1 MSQNGNKRTIGYGC
15 LGPITISKDS
25 KMSKSFKTEEGRLGS
40 MLTHNP
46 PFLSLCLNG
55 TKKLP

>member
-1 MSQNGNKRTIGYGC
+1 METKEQVAAVALALLQLVRTQ
-15 LGPITISKDS
+15 